1 MLETLQRLTQ
11 EANAAQDLD
20 DLLQII
26 VGGVQSVLSVE
37 VASIYLSDFEQEQL
51 VMMITR
57 GMELRIPGAVRL
69 NMGEGLV
76 GLIAQRAEPVNLA
89 EAKNHK
95 QFVRVAELNEE
106 AYHSFLGVPIIQQR
120 KVLGVLV
127 VQRKRVC
134 RFDDEQVAFLVT
146 LAGQLAGSIAHAE
159 ALMSVS
165 ESRSLNRPA
174 HERYLLGV
182 PGSQGIGIGTAL
194 VLYSPMRLQSIP
206 DRQCKNINEE
216 IDRLKQAVTIV
227 QKEMHSLKDRMRQL
241 LPKEDYALFD
251 AYLLMLNS
259 DTLIN
264 GAIREIRDGN
274 WAEGAVRRVVLKQ
287 IRRFE
292 EMGDSYLRER
302 AEDMR
307 EIGRR
312 LLMTLQEKADPLD
325 QVTDG
330 AVILGEEIS
339 AAQLAQL
346 SPIKLGG
353 IVSVRGSQS
362 SHAAILAR
370 AMGIP
375 AVMGVAD
382 LELSR
387 ADGCKIIA
395 DGYQGRIYV
404 EPSSVVQQ
412 EYDRLLDEQLELNQE
427 LHALRDLDAET
438 VDGARVS
445 LYVNTGLLADI
456 GPSVESGAEGIGLYR
471 TEVPFMARDHFPG
484 EEEQT
489 RIYRHVLESF
499 HPRPVTLR
507 TLDIGGDKSLPY
519 FPIHEENPFLGWRG
533 IRITL
538 DHPEIFLTQIRAAM
552 RANSGL
558 GNLRVMLPMITE
570 LDEVQAALN
579 LIDQAFE
586 ELDEEDDDI
595 TWPDIGVMIEVPSAV
610 YQVEQIVTRVDFLSI
625 GTNDLTQYMLAV
637 DRNNPRVAKLYDSL
651 HPSVLQAIM
660 QVVNAGRL
668 YNRPVSICGEMAGD
682 PAAVVLL
689 LGMGIDSL
697 SMSTTQLPQVKWV
710 IRSFT
715 RRHAKELLTRALS
728 MENARSIRDELNQA
742 LIEAGLGRLIRVGN

>member
-26 VGGVQSVLSVE
+26 VRGVQSILSAE
-37 VASIYLSDFEQEQL
+37 VVSVYLSDFEQEQL
-51 VMMITR
+51 IMMITN
-57 GMELRIPGAVRL
+57 GLDLRMPGAVRL
-69 NMGEGLV
+69 NMNEGLV
-76 GLIAQRAEPVNLA
+76 GLIARRAEPVNLA
-89 EAKNHK
+89 DARNHK
-95 QFVRVAELNEE
+95 EFVHVAELNEDE
-106 AYHSFLGVPIIQQR
+106 YHSFLGVPIIQQR

-134 RFDDEQVAFLVT
+134 RFDEDQVAFLVT
-146 LAGQLAGSIAHAE
+146 LAAQLAGSIAHAE
-159 ALMSVS
+159 ALMSAT
-165 ESRSLNRPA
+165 ESQSLNRPA

-182 PGSQGIGIGTAL
+182 PGSQGIGIGKAL

-206 DRQCKNINEE
+206 DRQCKDVEDE
-216 IDRLKQAVTIV
+216 VARFKTAVTIL
-227 QKEMHSLKDRMRQL
+227 QKEMLNLKERMRQL
-241 LPKEDYALFD
+241 LPQEDYALFD

-259 DTLIN
+259 ETLIQ
-264 GAIREIRDGN
+264 GTIKEIHAGN
-274 WAEGAVRRVVLKQ
+274 WAEGAVRRVVLRQ

-312 LLMTLQEKADPLD
+312 LLMILQEKADPLE
-325 QVTDG
+325 QVTEG
-330 AVILGEEIS
+330 SVIMGEEIS
-339 AAQLAQL
+339 ATQLAQL
-346 SPIKLGG
+346 APIKLGG
-353 IVSVRGSQS
+353 IISVRGSQS

-370 AMGIP
+370 AMGVP

-382 LELSR
+382 LDLSR
-387 ADGCKIIA
+387 ADGCMVIA
-395 DGYQGRIYV
+395 DGYQGRIYI

-412 EYDRLLDEQLELNQE
+412 EYDRLLDEQVELNHE
-427 LHALRDLDAET
+427 LDALRDLSAET

-533 IRITL
+533 IRVTL

-552 RANSGL
+552 RANAGL
-558 GNLRVMLPMITE
+558 GNLRVMLPMVTDVE
-570 LDEVQAALN
+570 EVQVALN

-586 ELDEEDDDI
+586 ELDEEDEHL
-595 TWPDIGVMIEVPSAV
+595 TWPDVGVMIEVPSSV
-610 YQVEQIVTRVDFLSI
+610 YQVEQIVTRVDFLSV

-637 DRNNPRVAKLYDSL
+637 DRNNSRVAKLYDSL
-651 HPSVLQAIM
+651 HPAVLQAVM

-668 YNRPVSICGEMAGD
+668 YNRPVSICGEMSGD

-689 LGMGIDSL
+689 LGMGVDSL

-742 LIEAGLGRLIRVGN
+742 LIEAGLGRLIRAGG